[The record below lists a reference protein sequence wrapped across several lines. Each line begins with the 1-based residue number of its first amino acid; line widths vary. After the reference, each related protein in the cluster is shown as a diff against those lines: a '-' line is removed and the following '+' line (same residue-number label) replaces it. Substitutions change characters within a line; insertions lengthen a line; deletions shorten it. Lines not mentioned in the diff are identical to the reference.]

1 MLLGVLLTVKQIT
14 ERGVVLLNGC
24 LVTALKNNI
33 TAQKCLYN
41 RALIIQKNRVL
52 VARATRPA
60 LTTQYTQ

>member
-33 TAQKCLYN
+33 TAQKCL
-41 RALIIQKNRVL
+41 
-52 VARATRPA
+52 
-60 LTTQYTQ
+60 